1 MAKNRFAT
9 KALNQKDEPILV
21 ALELNVN
28 NMNIEVRYFPTS
40 TIKEDEI
47 EDFIKKF
54 VGGHLDFPKNKKLI
68 KFVLMS
74 ESTQKC

>member
-40 TIKEDEI
+40 TIKEE
-47 EDFIKKF
+47 
-54 VGGHLDFPKNKKLI
+54 
-68 KFVLMS
+68 
-74 ESTQKC
+74 